1 VAIVLDHGLRGGTCR
16 AASLQAFADGPLPVQ
31 SGTDQTYAIGQMHL
45 DRAEDFDLCLLSRPQ
60 CASITA

>member
-1 VAIVLDHGLRGGTCR
+1 LG
-16 AASLQAFADGPLPVQ
+16 S
-31 SGTDQTYAIGQMHL
+31 DQTHAIAQMHL